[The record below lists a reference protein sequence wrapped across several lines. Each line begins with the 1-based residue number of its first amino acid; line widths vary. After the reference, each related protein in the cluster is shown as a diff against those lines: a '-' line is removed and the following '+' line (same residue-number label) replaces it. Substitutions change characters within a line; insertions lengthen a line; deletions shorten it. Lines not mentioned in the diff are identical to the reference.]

1 LLGLGIL
8 LVGDLDRTWA
18 LVNVAVLWTIVLA
31 IDFLIS
37 FSYTLAP
44 RRPKA
49 TRTGINDW
57 MRRRRP
63 AEQ

>member
-1 LLGLGIL
+1 
-8 LVGDLDRTWA
+8 
-18 LVNVAVLWTIVLA
+18 VLWTIVLA